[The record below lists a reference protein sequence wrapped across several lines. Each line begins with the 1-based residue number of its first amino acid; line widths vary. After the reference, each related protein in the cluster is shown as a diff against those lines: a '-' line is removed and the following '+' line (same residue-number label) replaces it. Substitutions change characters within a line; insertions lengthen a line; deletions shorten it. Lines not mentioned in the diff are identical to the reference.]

1 MKILANIYSIIHEY
15 AIYEAAVF
23 AFLLLIVLLFFY
35 WQIQRL
41 RLVRELGDRAN
52 LLLEHLNA
60 AQGIEKNINYL
71 LELVGTL
78 IDAPVYAFYIFDK
91 KNRQY
96 FLKGVR
102 HSQTDFGK
110 VRPSYSGLVSYKKEA
125 YMPPI
130 SLYDH
135 TIPIK
140 AELQNEGEVPLFI
153 IPLGGIGAIRIGPI
167 AKVSNKLKR
176 VFDEFSMQIQ
186 FVLPEL
192 ILAESIRNQVEVV
205 VASGKALQNISDVA
219 IDPKVTFEILIGA
232 SIRAVNAIGGFYA
245 ELIQD
250 SWQLPTIVGIGSDV
264 KKDLEED
271 KQILQLLFDKAKANE
286 YIVLKQG
293 EPDFYKLPPSI
304 AAQGTEAIVV
314 ARLGIHRFL
323 VFLFNKITDKEMDD
337 NRQISMIAADL
348 KQILDSQAPLQ
359 HLSKV
364 YINILKKLARMMDNL
379 NPYTIGYSDQMSR
392 YAIIIAKEMKLSEAE
407 IRDIAL
413 SAFLSNIGVLG
424 LSSELYQKEG
434 KYTEAEYE
442 MMKLHSEVGSSVISV
457 TTGNKRVA
465 SYILYHHERIDG
477 AGYPAGLRGSEIPIG
492 ARIIAV
498 VQTFLAKINGRK
510 ERDPLPFDKA
520 LQMLVS
526 ASGTQLDKQVVDA
539 LLQWYR
545 NKQMDPL
552 LIDHALGNCWDICC
566 TPSSICE
573 HCPVYQQSSSEPI
586 NCWEVEG
593 NLCSAHGKKCSACF
607 VQTEFLTRSVV
618 KKRA

>member
-1 MKILANIYSIIHEY
+1 MKILTDIFSKIQEY
-15 AIYEAAVF
+15 ALYEATSF
-23 AFLLLIVLLFFY
+23 AFLFLIALLLFY
-35 WQIQRL
+35 WQIRRL
-41 RLVRELGDRAN
+41 RLVRELGERAN
-52 LLLEHLNA
+52 SLLEHVKA
-60 AQGIEKNINYL
+60 SQGIEKNINYL
-71 LELVGTL
+71 LDQAGALM
-78 IDAPVYAFYIFDK
+78 DAPVYAFYIFDK
-91 KNRQY
+91 KNKQY
-96 FLKGVR
+96 LLKGVR
-102 HSQTDFGK
+102 HSETDFGK
-110 VRPSYSGLVSYKKEA
+110 IKPSYSGLASYKKES

-130 SLYDH
+130 SLMDH
-135 TIPIK
+135 TIPSN

-176 VFDEFSMQIQ
+176 IFDEFSLQIQ
-186 FVLPEL
+186 LVLPEL
-192 ILAESIRNQVEVV
+192 ILAESMRNQVDVV

-232 SIRAVNAIGGFYA
+232 SIRAVNAIGGFYS
-245 ELIQD
+245 EFHQS
-250 SWQLPTIVGIGSDV
+250 SWQIPTIMGTGPEV

-271 KQILQLLFDKAKANE
+271 KQLLQLFFDKAAGKE
-286 YIVLKQG
+286 YIVLKQC
-293 EPDFYKLPPSI
+293 EPDFYKLPLSI
-304 AAQGTEAIVV
+304 AAQATEAIVV
-314 ARLGIHRFL
+314 AQLGNQRFL
-323 VFLFNKITDKEMDD
+323 VFLFKNISDKELDN
-337 NRQISMIAADL
+337 NRQFNIIAADL
-348 KQILDSQAPLQ
+348 KQILESQAPLQ

-392 YAIIIAKEMKLSEAE
+392 YAIIIAKELKLSEPE

-434 KYTEAEYE
+434 KYTDAEYE
-442 MMKLHSEVGSSVISV
+442 MMKLHAEVGASVISV

-465 SYILYHHERIDG
+465 SYILHHHERIDG
-477 AGYPAGLRGSEIPIG
+477 AGYPSGLRGPEIPIG

-552 LIDHALGNCWDICC
+552 LIDRALGNCWDMCC

-573 HCPVYQQSSSEPI
+573 HCPVYQQSNSDPI

-593 NLCSAHGKKCSACF
+593 NLCNAHGKKCSACF
-607 VQTEFLTRSVV
+607 VQTEFLTRYAV
-618 KKRA
+618 KKKA